1 LQRKTTLLVEY
12 KQLKKNNAFIDRR
25 FGEDDESLTN
35 DERALLRFQKQRLR
49 ELAGSKFTLATD
61 DDENAGE
68 DAQLTHLGRSLA
80 EMDEEDARLDRGW
93 DDDDDF
99 DTRMDAQ
106 LTGDL
111 HFGGGFVPS
120 KTTRDI
126 SDNGGEGE
134 EGLHGERHRKSKKE
148 VMEEIIAKSK
158 MHKALK
164 SQQKEEDIV
173 ATEKLDDAWKEL
185 SQGGLLAGLLRP
197 KGASKDE
204 LKSMTV
210 DESDRA
216 FDMLTKELIFEAKAQ
231 PGERTLTAEEL
242 TELERHRL
250 EELEKQRV
258 KRQKGESGYIG
269 GDDLEDDFE
278 GLGDG
283 AGGKGSSYGLGDEEG
298 GMPLGGY
305 AARRAKRAQKE
316 AGRAT
321 KKRRRGDDSDES
333 SESEE
338 GGSSSD
344 EDEEEDALMTALDM
358 RRKQRAMGD
367 HPLQEAFRGV
377 AAKLMVKHG
386 LAEEEN
392 EESEEEEEEESEEA
406 SEEESGSGS
415 DFSDEESEESE
426 EEEAFASGSAA
437 AGGGGGV
444 KAHQIKK
451 DNNQY
456 SEEQKEENLKTMQ
469 HMSFTPALPET
480 YAEFSSM
487 ATNLSSEDLDELLRR
502 IRGFHATVL
511 STDGRKKTQV
521 LYGCVVQH
529 YVSMAGMVPLSLSHL
544 DALVPHILELTPQVP
559 FYAAT
564 LARARLQ
571 RAHQQMMQ
579 RLKDPVMRATAWP
592 APKTMLLLK
601 LLTTV
606 YPVSDKKHPVLTP
619 ASLFVCS
626 ALALCPLARPRDV
639 ASGLFLA
646 TVAVHMHFEAKRFCP
661 EPLEFAVNLLRSCYT
676 STVSNTRNSK
686 IEEED
691 DEEEEEEQQ
700 QKWLALTASDVS
712 TAPSSPSEI
721 KNLSLQKIFNASENS
736 SHYLTSGEFKCAA
749 AGVAIRLIGR
759 IAESLNG
766 VDALP
771 EIMAPAIKVLK
782 NVVKAAEANNGL
794 ASAIP
799 NGLANGKHKKK
810 KTSGTKNKYAPVA
823 PGVAALAAEIAAKID
838 SAVTAIASH
847 RRPLFNKTLAAV
859 LEARQFN
866 PRYEENFAS
875 GRNYDPDRDRA
886 ERKKLQR
893 ELRREERGAAREL
906 RRDSAFMAGVRD
918 KEKATLQADLDAS
931 ARRAMSFLEQ
941 QQADARS
948 GGQGGHW
955 KKNKR
960 K

>member
-1 LQRKTTLLVEY
+1 LLVEY

-49 ELAGSKFTLATD
+49 ELAGSKFTLAA
-61 DDENAGE
+61 DEDNNAGE

-80 EMDEEDARLDRGW
+80 EMDEEDEKMGRGW
-93 DDDDDF
+93 DDDDDGF
-99 DTRMDAQ
+99 DARMDAQ
-106 LTGDL
+106 MTRDL

-126 SDNGGEGE
+126 PNENDDDRDENGHE
-134 EGLHGERHRKSKKE
+134 HRKSKKE

-185 SQGGLLAGLLRP
+185 SQGGLLAGLLRS
-197 KGASKDE
+197 KGAGKDE
-204 LKSMTV
+204 VKNLNI
-210 DESDRA
+210 DESDKA
-216 FDMLTKELIFEAKAQ
+216 FDRLTKELIFEAKAQ

-242 TELERHRL
+242 ADLERHRL

-258 KRQKGESGYIG
+258 KRQKGESGFVG

-283 AGGKGSSYGLGDEEG
+283 FGGGAGGGDDVG
-298 GMPLGGY
+298 ILPTGGY
-305 AARRAKRAQKE
+305 AARRAKQAQKE
-316 AGRAT
+316 AERAK
-321 KKRRRGDDSDES
+321 KKRSRNSDSDDSDGS
-333 SESEE
+333 SE
-338 GGSSSD
+338 GGSDSSD
-344 EDEEEDALMTALDM
+344 GSDDDDALLTALDL

-377 AAKLMVKHG
+377 AANLLAKHG
-386 LAEEEN
+386 LAEDQ
-392 EESEEEEEEESEEA
+392 EESESEDEEEESGEEDEA
-406 SEEESGSGS
+406 DGSGSSEEE
-415 DFSDEESEESE
+415 DDESEDESEEDEQPTAKPSKQKSASTKLSE
-426 EEEAFASGSAA
+426 
-437 AGGGGGV
+437 
-444 KAHQIKK
+444 Q
-451 DNNQY
+451 
-456 SEEQKEENLKTMQ
+456 EENQESLK
-469 HMSFTPALPET
+469 MSFTPPLPET
-480 YAEFSSM
+480 YSQFSAM
-487 ATNLSSEDLDELLRR
+487 AKDLSSEDLGELLRR
-502 IRGFHATVL
+502 IRGFNATAL

-529 YVSMAGMVPLSLSHL
+529 YVSMAGTVPLPMSHL

-571 RAHQQMMQ
+571 RAHQQMSQ

-592 APKTMLLLK
+592 APKTLLLLK

-606 YPVSDKKHPVLTP
+606 YPASDKKHPVLTP

-646 TVAVHMHFEAKRFCP
+646 TVAVQMHAGARRFCP
-661 EPLEFAVNLLRSCYT
+661 EPLDFAVNILRSCYT
-676 STVSNTRNSK
+676 DSPSSTTSNENT
-686 IEEED
+686 E
-691 DEEEEEEQQ
+691 Q
-700 QKWLALTASDVS
+700 QKWLALPTTTSPSATTS
-712 TAPSSPSEI
+712 APANSSEI
-721 KNLSLQKIFNASENS
+721 KDLSLLKIFNEESTE
-736 SHYLTSGEFKCAA
+736 YLHSVEFKCAA
-749 AGVAIRLIGR
+749 AGVALRLIDR
-759 IAESLNG
+759 IAESLAG
-766 VDALP
+766 IDALP
-771 EIMAPAIKVLK
+771 EIIAPAVDVLK
-782 NVVKAAEANNGL
+782 HLINAGLGGSGGANGV
-794 ASAIP
+794 
-799 NGLANGKHKKK
+799 ANGKHKNKK
-810 KTSGTKNKYAPVA
+810 SRTTTNKEASTTVA
-823 PGVAALAAEIAAKID
+823 PGVAALAEQVLEKILTTMT
-838 SAVTAIASH
+838 SITSR

-859 LEARQFN
+859 PEARQFN
-866 PRYEENFAS
+866 PLYEENFAS
-875 GRNYDPDRDRA
+875 GKNYDPDRDRA

-918 KEKATLQADLDAS
+918 KEKANLHADLDAS

-955 KKNKR
+955 RKNKGLKR
-960 K
+960 